1 MLGLMLAAGM
11 LTKVFVGILIAV
23 HFLLCL
29 FLIAVVLLQSGKA
42 GDLSSAFGGGGGSQ
56 ANVAAMS
63 SENILTRATKISA
76 FGFMLTSLLLALFAH
91 GESGADSVLDVVED
105 ESAVEGEAEPGTEA
119 TDKAAATDAPA
130 PAESEAAPA
139 GDESEAPAEE
149 TPAPAPDPAG
159 DGS

>member
-11 LTKVFVGILIAV
+11 MTKVFVGILIAV
-23 HFLLCL
+23 HFILCL

-76 FGFMLTSLLLALFAH
+76 FGFMSTSLLLALFAH
-91 GESGADSVLDVVED
+91 GDSTSDSVLDVIDGGIV
-105 ESAVEGEAEPGTEA
+105 VEGEADPAATTTDAAADEA
-119 TDKAAATDAPA
+119 TASD
-130 PAESEAAPA
+130 AAPA
-139 GDESEAPAEE
+139 VDEPSE
-149 TPAPAPDPAG
+149 DPT
-159 DGS
+159 DDE